1 MDVLVQVVQAEGKPI
16 FVCGLIASNVC
27 YCVARCLH
35 SFNIIIVNCP
45 PSPLAHSTTAFKQGV
60 SRAPLYLGG
69 SFFY

>member
-27 YCVARCLH
+27 YSCTLFALIQH
-35 SFNIIIVNCP
+35 YNSEL
-45 PSPLAHSTTAFKQGV
+45 SSSLAHSTIAIKQGV
-60 SRAPLYLGG
+60 SRAVLYLGG